1 MHDRYSPHELYSTDG
16 TEAGF
21 KAGDSG
27 NKNVWRDGH
36 FELATRRRYGARFY
50 NLIVRH
56 GGEVYFE
63 GSGPRVWRVL
73 TEFIIDWLACEVL
86 SEPSLNF
93 KPNKATGEEGFLGLA
108 VNAET
113 ALRTV
118 RDKVLAEEVAD
129 KALFNDIAWG
139 WRLHPDAQWERVL
152 P

>member
-1 MHDRYSPHELYSTDG
+1 MFVLPPSVVP
-16 TEAGF
+16 
-21 KAGDSG
+21 
-27 NKNVWRDGH
+27 
-36 FELATRRRYGARFY
+36 ATLQNSFQGVVKF
-50 NLIVRH
+50 
-56 GGEVYFE
+56 
-63 GSGPRVWRVL
+63 
-73 TEFIIDWLACEVL
+73 
-86 SEPSLNF
+86 
-93 KPNKATGEEGFLGLA
+93 FLGLA

>member
-1 MHDRYSPHELYSTDG
+1 M
-16 TEAGF
+16 
-21 KAGDSG
+21 
-27 NKNVWRDGH
+27 
-36 FELATRRRYGARFY
+36 
-50 NLIVRH
+50 
-56 GGEVYFE
+56 YFE

-118 RDKVLAEEVAD
+118 RDKVLAEEVAG
-129 KALFNDIAWG
+129 KALFKDIFAAWG